1 LAYIR
6 YKNNP
11 FDFKKGKI
19 LGLDDMGKGKKRYLK
34 LKHRKNKHPDAE
46 VQKLIDDVWE
56 LHSFSYL
63 NTVPT

>member
-6 YKNNP
+6 YRNNP

-34 LKHRKNKHPDAE
+34 LKHKKINIRCRNLKIN
-46 VQKLIDDVWE
+46 
-56 LHSFSYL
+56 S
-63 NTVPT
+63 

>member
-1 LAYIR
+1 
-6 YKNNP
+6 
-11 FDFKKGKI
+11 

-46 VQKLIDDVWE
+46 VKLIDDVWE